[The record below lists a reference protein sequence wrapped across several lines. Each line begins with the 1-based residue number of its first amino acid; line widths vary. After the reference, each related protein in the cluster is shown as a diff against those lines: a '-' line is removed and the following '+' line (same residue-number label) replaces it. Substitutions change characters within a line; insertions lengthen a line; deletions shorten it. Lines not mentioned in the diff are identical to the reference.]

1 LSIVVLQHIFMNIL
15 DHIFILVLL
24 FVQFSL
30 SHHITAIVVTVVIT
44 IIDIQSSP
52 KPSTRTVL
60 LDLLQ

>member
-1 LSIVVLQHIFMNIL
+1 MNIL